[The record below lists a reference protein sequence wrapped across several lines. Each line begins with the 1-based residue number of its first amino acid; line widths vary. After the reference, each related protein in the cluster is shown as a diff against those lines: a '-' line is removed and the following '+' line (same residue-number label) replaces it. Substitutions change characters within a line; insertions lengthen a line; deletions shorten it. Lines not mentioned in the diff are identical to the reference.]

1 MKGRRVLFLAAVF
14 ATLLLLPLEVF
25 AIDYPLRFHANGGK
39 FVWSDDVA
47 EGDKVGTLNADG
59 TVWTYTVHTEGKG
72 LAMVTLPPNVLGM
85 KDLWEYTDGFSSEI
99 LRKGPALE
107 KDGYV
112 LAGWYEE
119 HVNTPFHAVE
129 FEDCSHMMIED
140 QPEKFTE
147 EVIKVL
153 QK

>member
-1 MKGRRVLFLAAVF
+1 MPGSLFS
-14 ATLLLLPLEVF
+14 PE
-25 AIDYPLRFHANGGK
+25 
-39 FVWSDDVA
+39 
-47 EGDKVGTLNADG
+47 
-59 TVWTYTVHTEGKG
+59 
-72 LAMVTLPPNVLGM
+72 
-85 KDLWEYTDGFSSEI
+85 
-99 LRKGPALE
+99 
-107 KDGYV
+107 

-119 HVNTPFHAVE
+119 HVNTPFHAVQ

>member
-1 MKGRRVLFLAAVF
+1 MKQR
-14 ATLLLLPLEVF
+14 
-25 AIDYPLRFHANGGK
+25 D
-39 FVWSDDVA
+39 
-47 EGDKVGTLNADG
+47 
-59 TVWTYTVHTEGKG
+59 
-72 LAMVTLPPNVLGM
+72 
-85 KDLWEYTDGFSSEI
+85 
-99 LRKGPALE
+99 LRKCVGNISVPVTYFYPVPGSLFSPE
-107 KDGYV
+107 

-119 HVNTPFHAVE
+119 HVNTPFHAVQ